1 MNGDG
6 PHLVDPR
13 PGRYQRLS
21 DLMGRVLLVAA
32 VLALVTVLLP
42 AEYGRWTGG
51 ALVLVLIGA
60 PLYRVAWFAARWVR
74 RGDRR
79 YAAVAIGVLTVVVA
93 GFLLS

>member
-1 MNGDG
+1 M
-6 PHLVDPR
+6 R
-13 PGRYQRLS
+13 
-21 DLMGRVLLVAA
+21 RVLLVAA

-51 ALVLVLIGA
+51 ALVVVLVGA
-60 PLYRVAWFAARWVR
+60 PLFRVAWFAARWVR

-79 YAAVAIGVLTVVVA
+79 YAAVAFGVLAVVVA